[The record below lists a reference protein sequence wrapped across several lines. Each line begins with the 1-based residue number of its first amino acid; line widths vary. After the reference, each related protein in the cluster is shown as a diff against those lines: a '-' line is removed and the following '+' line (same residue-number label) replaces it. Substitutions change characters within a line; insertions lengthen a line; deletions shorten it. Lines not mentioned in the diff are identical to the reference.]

1 MFQAEASAQV
11 LKWEEVYRLGLM
23 KEHQCYK
30 KNHPW
35 NRATHTQA
43 EQVGKDQAPSS
54 PLQGFKMYL
63 KSTRKRQ
70 VTSNHPQYSGPM
82 AMMKSQEKR
91 TFKVFSKMK
100 KKFFS
105 KLSSMSSSSI
115 LCLSFTCH
123 WSHCLNKGSTFVF
136 SDQTRASG
144 GLPWWTSTCQC
155 RGHGFL
161 PWSRQISHSLG
172 QLGPCATTQSPR
184 AATIEARTP

>member
-1 MFQAEASAQV
+1 
-11 LKWEEVYRLGLM
+11 
-23 KEHQCYK
+23 
-30 KNHPW
+30 
-35 NRATHTQA
+35 
-43 EQVGKDQAPSS
+43 
-54 PLQGFKMYL
+54 
-63 KSTRKRQ
+63 
-70 VTSNHPQYSGPM
+70 
-82 AMMKSQEKR
+82 MMKSQEKR

-105 KLSSMSSSSI
+105 KLSSMSSPSI

-136 SDQTRASG
+136 SAQTRASG

-184 AATIEARTP
+184 AATIEARTPQTPSSAREDTAKRSLGTETREQPPISATRESPSTLTKTQHSQKLIN